1 MRKKGSRHQYVQGII
16 QKKYGCISSRQSQK
30 QLKLGVWE
38 GGGAVNPPWGPGQ
51 CLGECVGDNPQNNFA
66 FFCKKHDR

>member
-1 MRKKGSRHQYVQGII
+1 MRGKQKNKGG
-16 QKKYGCISSRQSQK
+16 G
-30 QLKLGVWE
+30 GGGG